1 LNDEYSSLVWS
12 AKKSLANELM
22 KLSDEEFVHRINSA
36 YVGEENKNELGT
48 KVERL
53 VQDGFDF
60 FRNSKNDDL
69 F

>member
-36 YVGEENKNELGT
+36 YVSEDNKNELGF
-48 KVERL
+48 KVENV
-53 VQDGFDF
+53 VQDGFDLI
-60 FRNSKNDDL
+60 RNCK
-69 F
+69 